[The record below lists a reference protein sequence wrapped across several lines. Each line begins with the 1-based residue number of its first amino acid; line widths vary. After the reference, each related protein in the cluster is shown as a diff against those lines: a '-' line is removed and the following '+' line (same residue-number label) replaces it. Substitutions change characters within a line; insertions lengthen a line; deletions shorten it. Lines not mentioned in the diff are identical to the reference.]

1 MKEIK
6 LFVSCPMKDKLPA
19 EILATR
25 YRCLA
30 EVQKR
35 TTDKVVL
42 IDSYFEHKEHSPKL
56 QSLGESIILMGGADI
71 VCFAEGWKEARG
83 CRIERSVATEYEIPI
98 MDENG
103 FAWIP
108 KGSVNNPVQFKTDD
122 ILKMSYELVTKEIK
136 RMYGDR

>member
-1 MKEIK
+1 MEFTKFTQEIFNALPITNGIK
-6 LFVSCPMKDKLPA
+6 ICPA

-56 QSLGESIILMGGADI
+56 QSLGESIILMGSADI
-71 VCFAEGWKEARG
+71 VCFANGWEEARG
-83 CRIERSVATEYEIPI
+83 CRIEHQVTTEYIIPI
-98 MDENG
+98 MYEQEN
-103 FAWIP
+103 A
-108 KGSVNNPVQFKTDD
+108 KKVEDD
-122 ILKMSYELVTKEIK
+122 
-136 RMYGDR
+136 